1 VKALSGYAEW
11 FWLMAMNI
19 KDIENRSWSLFRQVR
34 RESLLIRIYLH
45 ASKTATSSRD
55 IDFILSKL
63 TQEQTERFW
72 SVCWTALRGKI
83 IGELTITGQVTESES
98 VWFFG
103 PYGFTVRDGQLYEE
117 PIPCKGRLN
126 FFVPDFVGVNG

>member
-1 VKALSGYAEW
+1 MKALSGYAEW

-34 RESLLIRIYLH
+34 RESLPIRIYLH
-45 ASKTATSSRD
+45 ASKTAASSRD

-63 TQEQTERFW
+63 TQEQKQQFW

-98 VWFFG
+98 IWFFG
-103 PYGFTVRDGQLYEE
+103 PYGFTVRDGQLYEK